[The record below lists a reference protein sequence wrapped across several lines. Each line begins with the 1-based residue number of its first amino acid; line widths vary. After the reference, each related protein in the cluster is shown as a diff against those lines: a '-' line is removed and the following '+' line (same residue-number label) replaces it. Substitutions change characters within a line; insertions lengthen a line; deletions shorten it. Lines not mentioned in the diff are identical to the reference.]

1 MIGFLQHFYIKMLE
15 VNGKIFTY
23 DFYIKMF

>member
-1 MIGFLQHFYIKMLE
+1 MIGFLQDFYIKMLG
-15 VNGKIFTY
+15 VSGKIFTY

>member
-1 MIGFLQHFYIKMLE
+1 MNSFLQDFYIKMLE
-15 VNGKIFTY
+15 VSGKIFTY